1 MPGVQVHRHPPV
13 ENPIPMEQA
22 QVTFDRWFK
31 NRDRAVRSNPELRDS
46 YYDYAKPRLD
56 VVDRLRQDGG
66 GLLPPE

>member
-1 MPGVQVHRHPPV
+1 
-13 ENPIPMEQA
+13 MEQA